1 MKLDYILNVTGFI
14 LEGAKVTGQ
23 LYLITAVFSV
33 LLGILCAIGK
43 ISRFRLLR
51 IIIGFYTWV
60 FRGTPLLLQLFFT
73 YYGLPVLGI
82 TLEPFQAAAIT
93 FIINYAA
100 YFTEIFRAGIESIGK
115 GQYEAARVLGLNY
128 RQTMFRII
136 IPQTVRRVLPPVSNE
151 AINLVK
157 DSALVSVIGM
167 TDLLRAARQ
176 VLNRDFTITPF
187 IIAAILYLIIS
198 SVIVNVFRK
207 LEERF
212 SIYE

>member
-1 MKLDYILNVTGFI
+1 MDYILNVTGFI

-33 LLGILCAIGK
+33 LLGIMCAIGK

-128 RQTMFRII
+128 RQTMLRII

-187 IIAAILYLIIS
+187 IIAAILYLLIS

>member
-1 MKLDYILNVTGFI
+1 MDYILNVTGFI

-23 LYLITAVFSV
+23 LYILTAVFSV
-33 LLGILCAIGK
+33 LLGILCALAK
-43 ISRFRLLR
+43 SSRFRLLR
-51 IIIGFYTWV
+51 MIIGFYTWV

-73 YYGLPVLGI
+73 YYGLPTLGI

-136 IPQTVRRVLPPVSNE
+136 IPQTVRRVLPPTSNE

-157 DSALVSVIGM
+157 DSAMVSVIGM

-187 IIAAILYLIIS
+187 IIAAILYLLIS
-198 SVIVNVFRK
+198 SVIVNIFRK

>member
-33 LLGILCAIGK
+33 LLGILFAIGK

-82 TLEPFQAAAIT
+82 TL
-93 FIINYAA
+93 
-100 YFTEIFRAGIESIGK
+100 
-115 GQYEAARVLGLNY
+115 
-128 RQTMFRII
+128 
-136 IPQTVRRVLPPVSNE
+136 
-151 AINLVK
+151 
-157 DSALVSVIGM
+157 
-167 TDLLRAARQ
+167 
-176 VLNRDFTITPF
+176 
-187 IIAAILYLIIS
+187 
-198 SVIVNVFRK
+198 
-207 LEERF
+207 
-212 SIYE
+212 

>member
-1 MKLDYILNVTGFI
+1 M
-14 LEGAKVTGQ
+14 
-23 LYLITAVFSV
+23 
-33 LLGILCAIGK
+33 
-43 ISRFRLLR
+43 
-51 IIIGFYTWV
+51 
-60 FRGTPLLLQLFFT
+60 FFT
-73 YYGLPVLGI
+73 YYGLPTLGI

-136 IPQTVRRVLPPVSNE
+136 IPQTVRRVLPPTSNE

-157 DSALVSVIGM
+157 DSAMVSVIGM